1 MLQRRH
7 SSARSN
13 DEPDRLRRGI
23 ALSLVMGAFTTA
35 VSGHLLAAPADK
47 LAPNKPI
54 EVWTG
59 PSCGCCKEWVKH
71 LQDNGFDV
79 VSHEGGNSEAR
90 KRLGMP
96 AKFGSCHTAEIRG
109 YAIEGH
115 VPAREIHRLV
125 EESPDAIGIS
135 VPAMP
140 RGSPGMDGPAYNN
153 VEDPFDVLL
162 VAPDGSASV
171 FQSYR

>member
-1 MLQRRH
+1 GAGVRRLRRGWRSRGEKGIKAVHRHYERRLKMLQRRQS

-47 LAPNKPI
+47 PAPNKPI

-71 LQDNGFDV
+71 LQDNGFNV

-96 AKFGSCHTAEIRG
+96 
-109 YAIEGH
+109 
-115 VPAREIHRLV
+115 
-125 EESPDAIGIS
+125 
-135 VPAMP
+135 
-140 RGSPGMDGPAYNN
+140 
-153 VEDPFDVLL
+153 
-162 VAPDGSASV
+162 
-171 FQSYR
+171 